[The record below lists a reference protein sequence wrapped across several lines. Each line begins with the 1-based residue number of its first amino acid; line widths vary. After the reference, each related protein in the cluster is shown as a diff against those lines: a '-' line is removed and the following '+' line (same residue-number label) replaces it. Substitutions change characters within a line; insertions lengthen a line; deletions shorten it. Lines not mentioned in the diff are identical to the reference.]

1 MALIKRGEIFL
12 VNFDPTLGSEAK
24 KIRPAVVVSNNIN
37 NTHSPIISISPITS
51 NVTRIY
57 SFEVEVP
64 KGAGG
69 LRTPSKVMIN
79 QTRAV
84 DKLRL
89 INKIG
94 YLSVELMGQV
104 NQALKLH
111 YDLQ

>member
-1 MALIKRGEIFL
+1 
-12 VNFDPTLGSEAK
+12 
-24 KIRPAVVVSNNIN
+24 
-37 NTHSPIISISPITS
+37 
-51 NVTRIY
+51 
-57 SFEVEVP
+57 
-64 KGAGG
+64 
-69 LRTPSKVMIN
+69 MIN

-111 YDLQ
+111 YDLQSNHLNILPRDSL